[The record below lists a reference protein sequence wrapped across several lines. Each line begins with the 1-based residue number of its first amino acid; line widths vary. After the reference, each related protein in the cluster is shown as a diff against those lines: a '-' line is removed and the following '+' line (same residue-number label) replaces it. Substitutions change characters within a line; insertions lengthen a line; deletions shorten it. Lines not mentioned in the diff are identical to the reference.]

1 MYSPSGSCIGGCGG
15 HVVAG
20 PERERVKAGDMY
32 GECNGGRG
40 FRPDLVT
47 GGVEFVQIGVSSGD
61 KTAAG
66 DSTVVWT

>member
-1 MYSPSGSCIGGCGG
+1 MVDAEAMLSPDPNVNGLRLATCMAS
-15 HVVAG
+15 VM
-20 PERERVKAGDMY
+20 VK
-32 GECNGGRG
+32 G